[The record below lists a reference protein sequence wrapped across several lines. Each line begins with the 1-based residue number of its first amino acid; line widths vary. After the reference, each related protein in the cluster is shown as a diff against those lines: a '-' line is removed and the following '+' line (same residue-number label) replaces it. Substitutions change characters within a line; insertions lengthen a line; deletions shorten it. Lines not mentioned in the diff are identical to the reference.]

1 MCFKRLKLF
10 LTFFKNVKMVWVI
23 YIYLFK
29 HNKNKLF
36 FNVRIACLLNTA
48 EKSVY
53 LVGSYLQTY
62 NPIVKSI
69 FIISFFQHKKIQKP
83 VWYYC
88 SPVCFQSL
96 KKEKNIF
103 FFYIHVNFANNIYGT
118 FSKFSLFWRTSL
130 CVYLT
135 HRY

>member
-1 MCFKRLKLF
+1 MLKWYELF
-10 LTFFKNVKMVWVI
+10 MS
-23 YIYLFK
+23 IYLSTI
-29 HNKNKLF
+29 KNKLF

-83 VWYYC
+83 V
-88 SPVCFQSL
+88 
-96 KKEKNIF
+96 
-103 FFYIHVNFANNIYGT
+103 
-118 FSKFSLFWRTSL
+118 
-130 CVYLT
+130 
-135 HRY
+135 

>member
-1 MCFKRLKLF
+1 MLKWYELF
-10 LTFFKNVKMVWVI
+10 MS
-23 YIYLFK
+23 IYLSTI
-29 HNKNKLF
+29 KNKLF

-103 FFYIHVNFANNIYGT
+103 FFTYMLILPIIFMEHSASFPCFGGRVYVCIWHIGT
-118 FSKFSLFWRTSL
+118 RYKCLLRTLSD
-130 CVYLT
+130 V
-135 HRY
+135 H